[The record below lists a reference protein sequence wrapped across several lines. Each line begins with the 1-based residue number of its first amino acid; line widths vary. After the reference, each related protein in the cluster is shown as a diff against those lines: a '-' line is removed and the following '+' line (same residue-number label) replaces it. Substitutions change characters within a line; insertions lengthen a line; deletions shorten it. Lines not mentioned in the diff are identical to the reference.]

1 MLSVSSRWDL
11 LLRGRMV
18 SVGIIAAVPF
28 VVWLAMSLG
37 TLPLVAVVGLIAL
50 IVGAYVGIRHP
61 LWLYWGL
68 AAVMAGL
75 QFGRIPGVNLPLYLP
90 LAFGALVAAFFHP
103 RFARSMHPLEL
114 AVLALAIASA
124 VSVVAMGHSLA
135 DVSLFIRWAIATLM
149 MIALV
154 RLSPEHLARFGCI
167 FVYVAALNAVFG
179 LYIIAFDPNHTS
191 FRYLRIFGYTPEATV
206 ARFAYTDEGSS
217 RSVRLGGTW
226 VEPNGAGLNLLI
238 ALVLC
243 ILLFA
248 GWRRVVLAALLTS
261 ALALTLSR
269 SAIFSVVVGV
279 ILVLIFHSMRSRD
292 RIATIGTMSLVAAAA
307 FLISP
312 IRRRIL
318 TSFRSDDAGST
329 SRMEALHNFPDQ
341 MSGHWGFGVGW
352 ARPEFVDPAYAYVL
366 NLPSNAPLIALYR
379 GGIFV
384 GIAFLAVMVLGCVVG
399 YRALRSES
407 LPFAIY
413 GGVFIGLCFVQFQL
427 DHNVADV
434 PQGAL
439 LYSIVLAFLVYVDRA
454 RRAAMRQT
462 STETYTPAATKV
474 LAGSR

>member
-1 MLSVSSRWDL
+1 MVGVNPRWDL
-11 LLRGRMV
+11 LRNRMV
-18 SVGIIAAVPF
+18 SVGVIAGVPL

-37 TLPLVAVVGLIAL
+37 TLSLVAVLGLIGL
-50 IVGAYVGIRHP
+50 IVGVYVGVRHP

-75 QFGRIPGVNLPLYLP
+75 QFGRIPGVHLPLYLP
-90 LAFGALVAAFFHP
+90 LAFGVLVAALFHP
-103 RFARSMHPLEL
+103 RLARSAHPLEL
-114 AVLALAIASA
+114 AVLTLVLASA
-124 VSVVAMGHSLA
+124 VSVIATGHSLSDA
-135 DVSLFIRWAIATLM
+135 SLFIRWAIAALM
-149 MIALV
+149 MIAL
-154 RLSPEHLARFGCI
+154 LQLPPQHLARFGRI
-167 FVYVAALNAVFG
+167 FVYVASLNAVFG

-191 FRYLRIFGYTPEATV
+191 FRYLRVFGYTPESTV
-206 ARFAYTDEGSS
+206 ARFAYTDEGAS

-248 GWRRVVLAALLTS
+248 GWRRVVLATLLAS

-269 SAIFSVVVGV
+269 SAIFSVIVGV
-279 ILVLIFHSMRSRD
+279 VLVLIFHSMRSRD
-292 RIATIGTMSLVAAAA
+292 RIATIGTMALVAAAA
-307 FLISP
+307 FLVSP

-318 TSFRSDDAGST
+318 SSFRSDDAGST
-329 SRMEALHNFPDQ
+329 SRMDALHNFPHQ
-341 MSGHWGFGVGW
+341 MSGHWGFGLGW

-399 YRALRSES
+399 YRALRSDS

-427 DHNVADV
+427 DHNVADI

-439 LYSIVLAFLVYVDRA
+439 LYSILLAFLVYVDRA
-454 RRAAMRQT
+454 QNEAVRQT
-462 STETYTPAATKV
+462 LTQADASTATTA
-474 LAGSR
+474 LAGSQ